1 VDWSWEIFRDHYL
14 GQIIATAAAI
24 VLLPAIKMAIRK
36 ISRQYAQKM
45 GKPMARVRQVRYI
58 IAVLLNITF
67 VVVVALIWSVKPQN
81 LLVTL
86 STVLAFFGV
95 AMVAQWSVLSNITA
109 GIIIFFT
116 APYHIGNQIRI
127 IDKDIPIEATIER
140 IGAFYIHIRTAEGEL
155 VVLPNNLFLQKIVG
169 IK

>member
-1 VDWSWEIFRDHYL
+1 VDWNWEIFRDHYL

-24 VLLPAIKMAIRK
+24 VLLPAIKMMVRT
-36 ISRQYAQKM
+36 ISRRYAQKM

-86 STVLAFFGV
+86 STVFAFVGV
-95 AMVAQWSVLSNITA
+95 AMFAQWSVLSNITA
-109 GIIIFFT
+109 GIIMFFT